1 MNLELSYETGT
12 RKSGSSVVDQMKK
25 DATLLA
31 AAREMNQDALIK
43 IFDLYSARL
52 YGYALRL
59 CRDPIEADNIVGD
72 VFAKLL
78 DQLSD
83 GNGPKHNLRSYL
95 YQMTYHLVLDHVR
108 ASKHEAPL
116 ELIEFIQGSSGKGN
130 MLTGLENRVLLDALI
145 LAIKNDLTED
155 QRHVIILRF
164 IEGFNLLETA
174 EIIGRNVQ
182 NIKVIQN
189 RGITKLR
196 RILNKRVSE

>member
-1 MNLELSYETGT
+1 MNFELSYKTGT
-12 RKSGSSVVDQMKK
+12 RTASSLTADQI
-25 DATLLA
+25 DTEATLLA

-43 IFDLYSARL
+43 IFDLYSSRL

-59 CRDPIEADNIVGD
+59 CRDPNEADNIVGD

-78 DQLSD
+78 DQLAD

-95 YQMTYHLVLDHVR
+95 YQMTYHLVLDNVR
-108 ASKHEAPL
+108 ISNREAPL
-116 ELIEFIQGSSGKGN
+116 ELVEFMQGSKGN
-130 MLTGLENRVLLDALI
+130 IPANLESRVLLDALV

-174 EIIGRNVQ
+174 EIIGRDVQ
-182 NIKVIQN
+182 NVKVIQN
-189 RGITKLR
+189 RGIAKLR
-196 RILNKRVSE
+196 RILDHKVSE

>member
-1 MNLELSYETGT
+1 MNFELSYKTGT
-12 RKSGSSVVDQMKK
+12 RTASSLTADQI
-25 DATLLA
+25 DAEATLLA

-43 IFDLYSARL
+43 IFDLYSSRL

-59 CRDPIEADNIVGD
+59 CRDPNEADNIVGD

-78 DQLSD
+78 DQLAD

-95 YQMTYHLVLDHVR
+95 YQMTYHLVLDNVR
-108 ASKHEAPL
+108 ISNREAPL
-116 ELIEFIQGSSGKGN
+116 ELVEFMQGSKGN
-130 MLTGLENRVLLDALI
+130 IPANLESRVLLDALV

-174 EIIGRNVQ
+174 EIIGRDVQ
-182 NIKVIQN
+182 NVKVIQN
-189 RGITKLR
+189 RGIAKLR
-196 RILNKRVSE
+196 RILDHKVSE